1 LIGLGIW
8 SRSEL
13 QDQKQKQSRR
23 LVMVSRNEARRAH
36 ERLQLETPIS
46 DDANLLKLQTEA
58 AAYLREA
65 KRRDPSGPEE
75 VISTALDAVA
85 RNYFRYAI
93 EKQRT
98 QLPAVLIALFAIVL
112 MAAPAI
118 AQTPYDG
125 LWNVTVVTK
134 TGSCQPTASYPLV
147 VAEGK
152 VSGAADVSGR
162 IGNNGMVKVSLGGA
176 FANGQLSGNVGS
188 GKWNAASTG
197 TPCSGRWMAT
207 RQ

>member
-1 LIGLGIW
+1 
-8 SRSEL
+8 
-13 QDQKQKQSRR
+13 
-23 LVMVSRNEARRAH
+23 MVSRNEARRAH

-46 DDANLLKLQTEA
+46 DDDNLLKLQAEA

-65 KRRDPSGPEE
+65 KRRDPSGPDEL
-75 VISTALDAVA
+75 ISTVLDEVA
-85 RNYFRYAI
+85 RKYFRHAI
-93 EKQRT
+93 GKQRRRT
-98 QLPAVLIALFAIVL
+98 QVPSVLIALFAIVM

-188 GKWNAASTG
+188 GKWNSASTG

>member
-1 LIGLGIW
+1 
-8 SRSEL
+8 
-13 QDQKQKQSRR
+13 
-23 LVMVSRNEARRAH
+23 MVSRNEARRAH

-46 DDANLLKLQTEA
+46 DDANLLKLQAEA
-58 AAYLREA
+58 AAYLCEA
-65 KRRDPSGPEE
+65 KRRDPSGPDEL
-75 VISTALDAVA
+75 ISTVLDEVA
-85 RNYFRYAI
+85 RKYFRHAI
-93 EKQRT
+93 GKQRRRT
-98 QLPAVLIALFAIVL
+98 QVPSALIALFAIVM
-112 MAAPAI
+112 MAVPAI

>member
-1 LIGLGIW
+1 
-8 SRSEL
+8 
-13 QDQKQKQSRR
+13 
-23 LVMVSRNEARRAH
+23 
-36 ERLQLETPIS
+36 
-46 DDANLLKLQTEA
+46 
-58 AAYLREA
+58 
-65 KRRDPSGPEE
+65 
-75 VISTALDAVA
+75 
-85 RNYFRYAI
+85 
-93 EKQRT
+93 
-98 QLPAVLIALFAIVL
+98 
-112 MAAPAI
+112 
-118 AQTPYDG
+118 
-125 LWNVTVVTK
+125 
-134 TGSCQPTASYPLV
+134 

>member
-1 LIGLGIW
+1 
-8 SRSEL
+8 
-13 QDQKQKQSRR
+13 
-23 LVMVSRNEARRAH
+23 MVSRNEARRAP
-36 ERLQLETPIS
+36 ERLQLEPPIS

-98 QLPAVLIALFAIVL
+98 QLPAVFIPLIAIVF

-118 AQTPYDG
+118 GQTPYDG
-125 LWNVTVVTK
+125 PGNVTVVTK
-134 TGSCQPTASYPLV
+134 TGNSQPPPTCPFS
-147 VAEGK
+147 
-152 VSGAADVSGR
+152 
-162 IGNNGMVKVSLGGA
+162 
-176 FANGQLSGNVGS
+176 
-188 GKWNAASTG
+188 W
-197 TPCSGRWMAT
+197 
-207 RQ
+207 

>member
-1 LIGLGIW
+1 
-8 SRSEL
+8 
-13 QDQKQKQSRR
+13 
-23 LVMVSRNEARRAH
+23 MVSRNEARRAH

-46 DDANLLKLQTEA
+46 DDANLLKLQAEA
-58 AAYLREA
+58 AAYLREV
-65 KRRDPSGPEE
+65 KRRDPSGPDE
-75 VISTALDAVA
+75 VISTVLDAVA
-85 RNYFRYAI
+85 RKYFRHAI
-93 EKQRT
+93 GKQRRRT
-98 QLPAVLIALFAIVL
+98 QVPSVLIALFAIAM

-176 FANGQLSGNVGS
+176 FANGQLSGNAGS

>member
-1 LIGLGIW
+1 
-8 SRSEL
+8 
-13 QDQKQKQSRR
+13 
-23 LVMVSRNEARRAH
+23 MVSRNEARRAH

-98 QLPAVLIALFAIVL
+98 QLPAVLIALFAIVS

-134 TGSCQPTASYPLV
+134 TGSCQPTTSYPLIV
-147 VAEGK
+147 TDGN
-152 VSGAADVSGR
+152 VSGAADLSGSVGR
-162 IGNNGMVKVSLGGA
+162 NGMVRASLRGA
-176 FANGQLSGNVGS
+176 HASGQLSGHAGS
-188 GKWNAASTG
+188 GRWNSASAG
-197 TPCSGRWMAT
+197 MPCSGRWMAT
-207 RQ
+207 RP